1 MKPAHYFVLAVLIG
15 AALLVAV
22 PPATAHHSGAE
33 FSDKTTEITGTIR
46 EFQFKN
52 PHTWIQVLVDAP
64 NGKKEEWSIEWGAPN
79 SLARQGYRPT
89 TFPAGSKVTMRIHPM
104 KDGSRGGQFMKVVL
118 PSGQELGDGGMRV
131 NPRGNN

>member
-22 PPATAHHSGAE
+22 QPATAHHSGAE

-52 PHTWIQVLVDAP
+52 PHTWIQILVDAP

-104 KDGSRGGQFMKVVL
+104 KDGSPAAGFVAAKFA
-118 PSGQELGDGGMRV
+118 DGKTIGKWE
-131 NPRGNN
+131 

>member
-1 MKPAHYFVLAVLIG
+1 MKPAHYFVLALVMG
-15 AALLVAV
+15 AGLLVAV
-22 PPATAHHSGAE
+22 QPATAHHSGAE

-52 PHTWIQVLVDAP
+52 PHTWIQVVVDNP

-89 TFPAGSKVTMRIHPM
+89 TFPAGAKVTMRIHPM
-104 KDGSRGGQFMKVVL
+104 KDGSPAAGFVAAKF
-118 PSGQELGDGGMRV
+118 PDGKTVGKWE
-131 NPRGNN
+131 